1 MNKRLLRLYFTLLLL
16 FAGSISSSDEIRHP
30 LAPGI
35 AYTQE
40 IQITPQGPLVCNILR
55 VDLKQPGVH
64 VQTAI
69 AREVI
74 LADDPSKGR
83 EAIGPLAARHHA
95 IAAVNGDFFPYTG
108 DPLGIAIRDGEL
120 LSEGMPNRVA
130 MGFTRDGSVV
140 FDTLAAVGTIFAADG
155 TSALLD
161 GIDRIAAKDEIV
173 IVNPAFGATVR
184 APANSITVTLSS

>member
-1 MNKRLLRLYFTLLLL
+1 MTNRCPQLCFFFL
-16 FAGSISSSDEIRHP
+16 FLIVSTNSGADEIRHP
-30 LAPGI
+30 LASGVS
-35 AYTQE
+35 YTQE
-40 IQITPQGPLVCNILR
+40 IQTTAQGPLVCNILR

-83 EAIGPLAARHHA
+83 EAIGPLSARHHA
-95 IAAVNGDFFPYTG
+95 VAAVNGDFFPYTG